1 MQAQDSAYRGAPGNP
16 HFVAAGATRP
26 AAPETT
32 EILMRTT
39 AKPISR
45 IRILAGI
52 LCRTLYACIASSA
65 ARKDRDAG
73 PPAPRHGGD
82 ARVPR
87 GRALNRLAWSG
98 GLAALLAACAPGKHL
113 YVAPDGDD
121 GNSGTKSA
129 PFSTIG
135 RADAAAAPGFTI
147 HVAPGTYEVSAPGAH
162 SAGIITQRS
171 GTAAER
177 IRFVS
182 DVKWGAKIVVT
193 GTGTAWRSK
202 GNYVDIEGF
211 DISGT
216 GRHGIL
222 ADGANLTITNNFV
235 HDLTVSGGC
244 TGAGGAAIDTNGGPG
259 NVLIKGNVVR
269 NIGLAMLGNC
279 RTVQGI
285 YIANPHNVVVNNVV
299 SGVAAVGI
307 QQWHGATDSTIVH
320 NTVFHCK
327 IGILIGGGDSG
338 TLPDGSQNNYV
349 ANNIV
354 YDNLTYGI
362 VEGGKVGAN
371 NRYVDNL
378 VHASGTAI
386 RVKGEVSGTIA
397 ADPQFVN
404 YQPDGSG
411 DYRLKRTSP
420 ALKAPAVLPAAAAI
434 PLPASQ
440 ALRDAPP
447 QLGAYLAGHATN

>member
-1 MQAQDSAYRGAPGNP
+1 M
-16 HFVAAGATRP
+16 
-26 AAPETT
+26 TT
-32 EILMRTT
+32 E
-39 AKPISR
+39 PISR
-45 IRILAGI
+45 IGILAGT
-52 LCRTLYACIASSA
+52 LCRTLYASIASSA
-65 ARKDRDAG
+65 TSKCRAAR
-73 PPAPRHGGD
+73 PPGHQHGGD

-87 GRALNRLAWSG
+87 GRTLGRLAWSG
-98 GLAALLAACAPGKHL
+98 ALAALLAACAPSKHL

-121 GNSGTKSA
+121 GNSGSKSA
-129 PFSTIG
+129 PFSTIA

-162 SAGIITQRS
+162 SAGITTERS
-171 GTAAER
+171 GTATER

-182 DVKWGAKIVVT
+182 DVKWGAKIVVS

-307 QQWHGATDSTIVH
+307 QQWHGATDSTIVN
-320 NTVFHCK
+320 NTVFRCK

-338 TLPDGSQNNYV
+338 TLPNGSQNNYV

-354 YDNLTYGI
+354 YDNITYGI

-434 PLPASQ
+434 PVQASQ

-447 QLGAYLAGHATN
+447 QLGAYLPVHATN